1 VNKRSKLFASGVAAL
16 TVGVIAGSSYLFLAR
31 NEPDPQSFVVPST
44 LPGEVATTAATNSP
58 AATAVGRNVFGSNG
72 FLPGWGSW
80 SSAGAPIAQGGTAT
94 YSLSGGG
101 QFISVSPSSP
111 DLAFQTM
118 SIQMVT
124 ADALWNAQLFLGE
137 QMIGQAPLSFGEPDS
152 AGIRKAVVS
161 NDQINPKGQTFST
174 IYLFPPGEST
184 RSLVLHGLDLVGAIS
199 PTDAAP
205 TVTIGPD
212 PLDPTATTAAPSL
225 ELPSAPT
232 TSPDENLPPPVGCK
246 VRPRLMP
253 LGDSLTFGL
262 HDLGGPE
269 SSEDSYRGHLYRTLK
284 AQGFNV
290 DYVGPND
297 SPLGFGGDPDH
308 AGFGGYTIGPDDL
321 TTDDKPGNIFERVER
336 WLKDSK
342 PNIILLSIGTND
354 LSAGD
359 VPVTNPA
366 EEVQKSNAV
375 IGANLAALKLEN
387 LVRKIQRITPNAIIV
402 VGDVPPSAG
411 DPTRKREVNATAKR
425 LGEADPND
433 RLLYA
438 PIFDRMNADGYQA
451 ASDLADGTHYTV
463 SGGQKF
469 AKAWLPTVKRA
480 IQMACM

>member
-1 VNKRSKLFASGVAAL
+1 MTAL
-16 TVGVIAGSSYLFLAR
+16 STGVIGSAAYLYASR
-31 NEPDPQSFVVPST
+31 NEPDSQPIEVVAPSSQDT
-44 LPGEVATTAATNSP
+44 TTTRPLSQQEATKP
-58 AATAVGRNVFGSNG
+58 VRAVYGTQG

-80 SSAGAPIAQGGTAT
+80 SSSGAPTGIGSAT
-94 YSLSGGG
+94 YTLSGSG

-118 SIQMVT
+118 SVAMVT
-124 ADALWNAQLFLGE
+124 DDSDWNAQLFLGG
-137 QMIGQAPLSFGEPDS
+137 QMVGQQTLSFGAPDAAGVRTATVTS
-152 AGIRKAVVS
+152 A
-161 NDQINPKGQTFST
+161 QLNPNGQTFSA
-174 IYLFPPGEST
+174 IYLFPPNESA
-184 RSLVLHGLDLVGAIS
+184 RSPILHRFELVGAIS
-199 PTDAAP
+199 PTDVAP

-212 PLDPTATTAAPSL
+212 PLDPNAGVTSSAL
-225 ELPSAPT
+225 ELPAAPT

-246 VRPRLMP
+246 GRPRVMP

-284 AQGFNV
+284 AEGFNV
-290 DYVGPND
+290 DFVGPNE

-321 TTDDKPGNIFERVER
+321 TTEGKPGNLSERVER

-342 PNIILLSIGTND
+342 PTIILLSIGTND

-359 VPVTNPA
+359 VPVTNA
-366 EEVQKSNAV
+366 AQEVQKSNAL

-387 LVRKIQRITPNAIIV
+387 LVRKIQKISPNAILV

-433 RLLYA
+433 RLLHA
-438 PIFDRMNADGYQA
+438 PIFDRMNADGYL
-451 ASDLADGTHYTV
+451 ASADLADGTHYTV

-469 AKAWLPTVKRA
+469 AKAWMPAVKRA
-480 IQMACM
+480 IQMACK